1 MTLMPMATFLAG
13 SLLTILLP
21 ISLLIGL
28 VVWYAMF
35 LRRAS
40 EPADT
45 SDLGRSGAEASGTS
59 AGARPAEGAGPAA
72 GPQPPG
78 GR

>member
-1 MTLMPMATFLAG
+1 MTPVPIASFLAG

-21 ISLLIGL
+21 IFLLVGL
-28 VVWYAMF
+28 VVWYMTF
-35 LRRAS
+35 VRQAS

-45 SDLGRSGAEASGTS
+45 SDLGRSGAQASDTPAS
-59 AGARPAEGAGPAA
+59 AALAENAGPAA
-72 GPQPPG
+72 DSQPPG